1 MSADAAG
8 DPAPLALVPTQ
19 RHGWARG
26 AIPPSQPHKAI
37 QPMKAT
43 LTSRALAAALCAL
56 LASPVWSQS
65 GNAFGSTKRNPGSIV
80 AEW

>member
-1 MSADAAG
+1 
-8 DPAPLALVPTQ
+8 
-19 RHGWARG
+19 
-26 AIPPSQPHKAI
+26 
-37 QPMKAT
+37 MKAT